1 MTILALKRFKTAL
14 RATAVPSW
22 KEASKKLKIKHFA
35 LAILTNPQDLSRG
48 GSHAL

>member
-22 KEASKKLKIKHFA
+22 KEASKKA
-35 LAILTNPQDLSRG
+35 LIFNGGFSILPNPQDPLSND
-48 GSHAL
+48 SNAL